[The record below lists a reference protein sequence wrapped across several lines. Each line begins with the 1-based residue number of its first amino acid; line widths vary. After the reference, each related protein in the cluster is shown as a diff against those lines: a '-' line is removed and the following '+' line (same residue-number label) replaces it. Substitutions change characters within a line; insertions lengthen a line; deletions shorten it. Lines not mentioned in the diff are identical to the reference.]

1 MAKATRYHSCVQHS
15 TRINRRN
22 FCYLLSLCGVAHA
35 ATLKAIA
42 QGPAA
47 HPRLHLDAAGWA
59 QLKKSISSDPRLQA
73 AYDKLQ
79 KRAETLLKDR
89 PAEYKLVGPRL
100 LNESRRALDRI
111 STLAGLYRLDADPR
125 KLEAARNELAII
137 CRFPDWHPP
146 HFLDVAELAN
156 AAGLGYDWLYAEL
169 TEPER
174 KTIREKIVNFGLK
187 PGLKQYADNAF
198 WAKPHANNWG
208 LVCNGGLTVG
218 ALAILH
224 DDPGGPPEA
233 LTVLDIAPKNVMYAM
248 EAYAPDGGWI
258 EGPAYWHYA
267 SNYGSSMMAALQS
280 ATGND
285 REISGAPGF
294 AQAGLFRVHSMGP
307 LIKNFNYADAHDNV
321 EAAQE
326 MYWLARRF
334 QQPLFA
340 DSETRVVKAK
350 GPSIF
355 HLVWA
360 SGANVA
366 GSPPLPASEP
376 NDAPPLDAHFKAID
390 VAFMRSSWT
399 DPRAFYVGIKG
410 GDNRANHGHLDLGSF
425 VFDALGQRWALDLGP
440 DDYDLPEYFGKLR
453 FTYYRL
459 RTEAHNTL
467 SLGTENQALAAKAH
481 ITGMLSTEKN
491 CTVDINLSEA
501 YAPTLS
507 NVTRRLTLDRE
518 HSKVRIEDTFIS
530 TQPVSVRW
538 NLHTAAEIVF
548 PNGQQ
553 SGSEAVLH
561 QGHEQMPVRIVSPAG
576 ASFQVIGCDAPTQ
589 QAQQPKVSNLIVNLP
604 PSTGTTT
611 LIVQFG

>member
-1 MAKATRYHSCVQHS
+1 MEHL
-15 TRINRRN
+15 TRINRRD
-22 FCYLLSLCGVAHA
+22 FCYILSLSGVAHA
-35 ATLKAIA
+35 ASISASTPSQL
-42 QGPAA
+42 PA
-47 HPRLHLDAAGWA
+47 HPRLHLDSTGWS
-59 QLKKSISSDPRLQA
+59 QLKSAIASDPRLQA
-73 AYDKLQ
+73 ILAKLQ
-79 KRAETLLKDR
+79 KHAEALLKDR
-89 PAEYKLVGPRL
+89 SAEYKLIGPRL
-100 LNESRRALDRI
+100 LNESRRALERI
-111 STLAGLYRLDADPR
+111 STFAGLYRLDADPR
-125 KLEAARNELAII
+125 KLEAARNELTLI
-137 CRFPDWHPP
+137 CKFPDWHPP
-146 HFLDVAELAN
+146 HFLDVAELTN
-156 AAGLGYDWLYAEL
+156 AAGIGYDWLYNEL
-169 TEPER
+169 TDSER
-174 KTIREKIVNFGLK
+174 KTIREKIIAFGLK
-187 PGLKQYADNAF
+187 AGLKQYADNAF

-218 ALAILH
+218 ALAVLH
-224 DDPGGPPEA
+224 DDPSGPPEA
-233 LTVLDIAPKNVMYAM
+233 LKVLEIAPKNVMNAM

-258 EGPAYWHYA
+258 EGPGYWHYA
-267 SNYGSSMMAALQS
+267 SNYGSTMMAAMQS
-280 ATGND
+280 ATGSD
-285 REISGAPGF
+285 HGISDAPGF
-294 AQAGLFRVHSMGP
+294 AQSGLFRVHSMGP
-307 LIKNFNYADAHDNV
+307 ALKSFNYADAHDGV

-340 DSETRVVKAK
+340 DSETRVVQSK

-366 GSPPLPASEP
+366 GSPPLPASAP

-410 GDNRANHGHLDLGSF
+410 GDNRASHGHLDLGTF

-467 SLGTENQALAAKAH
+467 TLGTENQALAAKAH
-481 ITGMLSTEKN
+481 ITSLISTPSL
-491 CTVDINLSEA
+491 CSVDIDLSEA
-501 YAPTLS
+501 YAPMLT

-518 HSKVRIEDTFIS
+518 HSTVRLEDTFKS
-530 TQPVSVRW
+530 AQPVPVRW

-553 SGSEAVLH
+553 SGPQAVLH
-561 QGHEQMPVRIVSPAG
+561 LGGEQMPVRILSPAG
-576 ASFQVIGCDAPTQ
+576 AVFEVISCDAPPP
-589 QAQQPKVSNLIVNLP
+589 QAQQPNVRNLVVNLQ
-604 PSTGTTT
+604 PSAGISK
-611 LIVQFG
+611 LVVEFG

>member
-1 MAKATRYHSCVQHS
+1 VEHS
-15 TRINRRN
+15 THIDRRN

-35 ATLKAIA
+35 ASLSAT
-42 QGPAA
+42 GPSHEPAA
-47 HPRLHLDAAGWA
+47 HPRLHLDTAGWT
-59 QLKKSISSDPRLQA
+59 QLKKSISSDDRLQA
-73 AYDKLQ
+73 IFAKLQ
-79 KRAETLLKDR
+79 KRAEFLLKDR

-100 LNESRRALDRI
+100 LNESRRALERI
-111 STLAGLYRLDADPR
+111 STFAGLYRLDGDTR

-137 CRFPDWHPP
+137 SKFPDWHPP
-146 HFLDVAELAN
+146 HFLDVAELTN
-156 AAGLGYDWLYAEL
+156 AAGIGYDWLYAEL

-174 KTIREKIVNFGLK
+174 KLIREKIVSFGLK
-187 PGLKQYADNAF
+187 AGLKQYADNAF

-224 DDPGGPPEA
+224 DDPSGPPEA
-233 LTVLDIAPKNVMYAM
+233 LKVLDIAPQNVMYAM

-258 EGPAYWHYA
+258 EGPGYWLYA
-267 SNYGSSMMAALQS
+267 SNYGTTMMSALQS
-280 ATGND
+280 ETATD
-285 REISGAPGF
+285 HDISAAPGF
-294 AQAGLFRVHSMGP
+294 AQTGLFRVHSMGP
-307 LIKNFNYADAHDNV
+307 DLKSFNYADAHDGV

-326 MYWLARRF
+326 MYWLARHF

-340 DSETRVVKAK
+340 DSETRVLNAK

-366 GSPPLPASEP
+366 GSPPLPASSP
-376 NDAPPLDAHFKAID
+376 NDTPPLDAHFKAID

-399 DPRAFYVGIKG
+399 DSRAFYVGIKG
-410 GDNRANHGHLDLGSF
+410 GDNRASHGHLDLGTF

-467 SLGTENQALAAKAH
+467 TLGTDNQALAAKAH
-481 ITGMLSTEKN
+481 ITSVISTSGS
-491 CTVDINLSEA
+491 CTVDIDLSEA
-501 YAPTLS
+501 YAPALTS
-507 NVTRRLTLDRE
+507 ATRRLTLDRE
-518 HSKVRIEDTFIS
+518 HSTVRIEDTF
-530 TQPVSVRW
+530 TPAKPTPVRW

-553 SGSEAVLH
+553 SGPEATMHL
-561 QGHEQMPVRIVSPAG
+561 GKEQMPIRVLSPAG
-576 ASFQVIGCDAPTQ
+576 AVFQVIACDAPPP
-589 QAQQPKVSNLIVNLP
+589 QAQQPNIRNLIVNIP
-604 PSTGTTT
+604 PSSGPTT
-611 LIVQFG
+611 LVVQFG